1 MLCGDK
7 MNREVQKLLFN
18 PLPDFNFDNL
28 NNIKSF
34 LETNGYSFRYNNDY
48 IDDEN
53 KDYLFS
59 FNEALEKLNSIKKE
73 NLTLDNFIDI
83 AFKMYDI
90 DDFADI
96 NIDYISNGVSKRLEI
111 NTDFLK
117 DLLAGDLAISIY
129 LYFNH
134 CINGSNNYKYEKPYV
149 LCVERL
155 KFEGRVYK
163 KDKNFNA
170 VKVLD
175 ANIYK
180 KLSNLKDSEVFDNIS
195 GSSYIA
201 ANDQNKYI
209 YSIPQNSLL
218 FYNMV
223 KSINKPIKNDK
234 AYLSQQRNYNFYKNC
249 IDDFNKVYRNIESK
263 RNILYKKTSL
273 MDLYSMETL
282 FNINLTLSI
291 VKNVNYR
298 KLNYKPYSLLNII
311 DIFDDISSMPYILS
325 RFKLINIFMNMDN
338 IVNLSSDF
346 FDIVRRT
353 KYYIS
358 LNLCWGYILSD
369 LISYI
374 NVNIFKFLQCIIIT
388 LIISYFGY
396 DLKLC
401 DNYIKL
407 EIEQVIGTSDNMV
420 KSSYFDKALS
430 YFLDN
435 DVIPSKKASE
445 TSFFK
450 KLSEKNYY
458 LYKNLPVVQEYI
470 NHLESYKSLID
481 KLYEKINHSN
491 LKNVNF
497 NAHWT
502 ENIEITK
509 PKNI

>member
-163 KDKNFNA
+163 KDKNF
-170 VKVLD
+170 
-175 ANIYK
+175 
-180 KLSNLKDSEVFDNIS
+180 
-195 GSSYIA
+195 
-201 ANDQNKYI
+201 
-209 YSIPQNSLL
+209 P
-218 FYNMV
+218 
-223 KSINKPIKNDK
+223 
-234 AYLSQQRNYNFYKNC
+234 
-249 IDDFNKVYRNIESK
+249 
-263 RNILYKKTSL
+263 
-273 MDLYSMETL
+273 
-282 FNINLTLSI
+282 
-291 VKNVNYR
+291 
-298 KLNYKPYSLLNII
+298 
-311 DIFDDISSMPYILS
+311 
-325 RFKLINIFMNMDN
+325 
-338 IVNLSSDF
+338 
-346 FDIVRRT
+346 
-353 KYYIS
+353 
-358 LNLCWGYILSD
+358 
-369 LISYI
+369 
-374 NVNIFKFLQCIIIT
+374 
-388 LIISYFGY
+388 
-396 DLKLC
+396 
-401 DNYIKL
+401 
-407 EIEQVIGTSDNMV
+407 
-420 KSSYFDKALS
+420 
-430 YFLDN
+430 
-435 DVIPSKKASE
+435 
-445 TSFFK
+445 
-450 KLSEKNYY
+450 
-458 LYKNLPVVQEYI
+458 
-470 NHLESYKSLID
+470 
-481 KLYEKINHSN
+481 
-491 LKNVNF
+491 
-497 NAHWT
+497 
-502 ENIEITK
+502 
-509 PKNI
+509 